1 MTFLKKLHKMTSN
14 HTTFFRKEISA
25 QMLDFEQTLY
35 SSAIELLNS
44 GEILPCKY
52 HNLFNGSFIVETSR
66 RFLPRKGE
74 HYQIFILD
82 KKHYNP
88 TSWNENGFNYYDLLK
103 RSKLSSGK
111 CVWIE
116 KSQSDSK
123 IKCGFSQVEINFN
136 KVLNDDDL
144 IFLGPKSPPTDYLN
158 NLLNY
163 SKSTRA
169 EECHLLNLTQ
179 NTLWNPDLI
188 SDSNLRPD
196 FFINQL
202 EIEDTLLIQGPPG
215 TGKTTLIGGIVTEL
229 LKRDKSILV
238 TSMTNNALMEV
249 AKQKSLNEFLS
260 EHKILK
266 SNLSTDEEN
275 DLNNLEI
282 LDELRPMKG
291 HLHLSTFFNTSKFI
305 NALSGSY
312 DYLIIDEASQA
323 FLTTFSAFK
332 NLATKNLW
340 VGDHMQL
347 APIALLNQDKIRSF
361 GALPIVNGFAT
372 ICENYQFPGFMLEKT
387 RRFGERGADYT
398 SIFYEGKLKSAF
410 KHNFK
415 DNMIPK
421 QTNIL
426 GGPIAINTN
435 LSMSDKAPLNG
446 FNKVKETI
454 LSLSD
459 KIKHKDI
466 LVVTPFKKTVKSLK
480 KFLVQNSID
489 TDVETVDSIQGRT
502 VVVTIF
508 LLCNVSYF
516 FSLDLKRFNVATSRA
531 ILNTFIIFDPT
542 IYSELDDYPL
552 IQVYFDKMK
561 NENSKLID
569 LKPEIK
575 NEQINSF

>member
-1 MTFLKKLHKMTSN
+1 M
-14 HTTFFRKEISA
+14 SA
-25 QMLDFEQTLY
+25 QILEFEQTLY
-35 SSAIELLNS
+35 SSATDLLNN
-44 GEILPCKY
+44 GDILPCKY
-52 HNLFNGSFIVETSR
+52 HNLFNGSFIIETSKN
-66 RFLPRKGE
+66 FLPRKGE

-82 KKHYNP
+82 KKDTHP
-88 TSWNENGFNYYDLLK
+88 TTWNKNRFNYYDLLK
-103 RSKLSSGK
+103 RSKLSTGK
-111 CVWIE
+111 CVWIDKPE
-116 KSQSDSK
+116 SESK
-123 IKCGFSQVEINFN
+123 IKCGFSQVELKFSKIL
-136 KVLNDDDL
+136 KDDDI

-163 SKSTRA
+163 SKSTQA
-169 EECHLLNLTQ
+169 EECHLLDLTQ
-179 NTLWNPDLI
+179 STLWNPDLI
-188 SDSNLRPD
+188 SDSKLRPD

-215 TGKTTLIGGIVTEL
+215 TGKTTLIGRIISEL

-249 AKQKSLNEFLS
+249 AKQKSLNNFLK

-275 DLNNLEI
+275 ELKNLEL

-291 HLHLSTFFNTSKFI
+291 HLHLSTFFNTSKYI
-305 NALSGSY
+305 NTLFGSY

-347 APIALLNQDKIRSF
+347 APIAQLNDDKIRSI

-372 ICENYQFPGFMLEKT
+372 ICENQQFPGFMLEKT

-410 KHNFK
+410 KHDFK
-415 DNMIPK
+415 DDMIPK

-426 GGPIAINTN
+426 GGPIALNTN
-435 LSMSDKAPLNG
+435 LSMSDKVPLNG

-454 LSLSD
+454 LSISD

-480 KFLVQNSID
+480 KFLLQNNID
-489 TDVETVDSIQGRT
+489 ADVETVDRIQGRT

-531 ILNTFIIFDPT
+531 ILNTFIIFDPS
-542 IYSELDDYPL
+542 IYSELNDYPL
-552 IQVYFDKMK
+552 IQEYFIKMK
-561 NENSKLID
+561 NEQTKLID
-569 LKPEIK
+569 LKDENHGNLEI
-575 NEQINSF
+575 IG